1 MRIPF
6 ISVCAGIFD
15 ASIKPTVCIGSEG
28 VIKSTKVS
36 ASRMRVGRCGGWI
49 GPLGNVLTNEWIA
62 RAYASIN

>member
-28 VIKSTKVS
+28 VIKSTKIGTT
-36 ASRMRVGRCGGWI
+36 RMRVWRFGSGI